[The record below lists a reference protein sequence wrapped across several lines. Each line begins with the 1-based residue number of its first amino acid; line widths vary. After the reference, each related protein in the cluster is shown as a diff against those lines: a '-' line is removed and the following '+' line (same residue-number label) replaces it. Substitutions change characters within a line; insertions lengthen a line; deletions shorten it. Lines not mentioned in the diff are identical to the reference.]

1 MITKCKF
8 CGGAL
13 KYDADIR
20 RMVCEYCSSMF
31 DVEDTEEEKEYE
43 KMQAMSAGKN
53 PDGAIGRA
61 VFTPEKG
68 TMDMSLYHC
77 SSCSGEL
84 YLNQTEVASYCP
96 YCGQP
101 TIVFE
106 RIAKTRKPDYI
117 LPFKITKE
125 YAVASI
131 REKFFKGHFIPKELK
146 YFKAELLRGIYVP
159 YYLYDMLYKDRQ
171 IIRAKFEEKNSKGE
185 KSSVTYDFYRE
196 AVASFQEIPVDAS
209 KKIPNEITEKLEPFY
224 TADLIDF
231 QAGYLSGFYAD
242 LQDDSDYTL
251 RNIARRRAR
260 DRFNKLLYD
269 DLMAKECQTLK
280 SNPTCSF
287 EKETYALLPVWFMVF
302 TYEGDSYTIL
312 VNGQTGKVVGGVPSD
327 KNKIALWFSLITLLV
342 SVPAYHILQL
352 VFDPVLF
359 QSSDSILSAMWVPLV
374 LISAAFTAGLKNYRS
389 VRKSQALT
397 RAETIKTLVGKREGR
412 KK

>member
-43 KMQAMSAGKN
+43 KMKAMSAGKN
-53 PDGAIGRA
+53 PDNAIGQA

-117 LPFKITKE
+117 IPFKITKE

-224 TADLIDF
+224 TNCF
-231 QAGYLSGFYAD
+231 TFH
-242 LQDDSDYTL
+242 TL
-251 RNIARRRAR
+251 RH
-260 DRFNKLLYD
+260 FYSLEVL
-269 DLMAKECQTLK
+269 
-280 SNPTCSF
+280 CSF
-287 EKETYALLPVWFMVF
+287 YNR
-302 TYEGDSYTIL
+302 I
-312 VNGQTGKVVGGVPSD
+312 
-327 KNKIALWFSLITLLV
+327 
-342 SVPAYHILQL
+342 
-352 VFDPVLF
+352 FD
-359 QSSDSILSAMWVPLV
+359 I
-374 LISAAFTAGLKNYRS
+374 I
-389 VRKSQALT
+389 
-397 RAETIKTLVGKREGR
+397 
-412 KK
+412 

>member
-1 MITKCKF
+1 MQTSGVWSVNIAPVCLMWKIRKKKKNTKKCRQCPPGRIPMAQSGGLFLRRKRGQWICRSIT
-8 CGGAL
+8 A
-13 KYDADIR
+13 
-20 RMVCEYCSSMF
+20 
-31 DVEDTEEEKEYE
+31 
-43 KMQAMSAGKN
+43 QAA
-53 PDGAIGRA
+53 
-61 VFTPEKG
+61 
-68 TMDMSLYHC
+68 
-77 SSCSGEL
+77 SGEL

-117 LPFKITKE
+117 IPFKITKE

-287 EKETYALLPVWFMVF
+287 EKEAYALLPVWFMVF

-327 KNKIALWFSLITLLV
+327 KNKIALWFSPDHT
-342 SVPAYHILQL
+342 ACFRTTCHIVQL

-359 QSSDSILSAMWVPLV
+359 Q
-374 LISAAFTAGLKNYRS
+374 KQR
-389 VRKSQALT
+389 
-397 RAETIKTLVGKREGR
+397 
-412 KK
+412 

>member
-1 MITKCKF
+1 
-8 CGGAL
+8 
-13 KYDADIR
+13 
-20 RMVCEYCSSMF
+20 
-31 DVEDTEEEKEYE
+31 
-43 KMQAMSAGKN
+43 
-53 PDGAIGRA
+53 
-61 VFTPEKG
+61 
-68 TMDMSLYHC
+68 
-77 SSCSGEL
+77 
-84 YLNQTEVASYCP
+84 
-96 YCGQP
+96 
-101 TIVFE
+101 
-106 RIAKTRKPDYI
+106 
-117 LPFKITKE
+117 
-125 YAVASI
+125 
-131 REKFFKGHFIPKELK
+131 
-146 YFKAELLRGIYVP
+146 
-159 YYLYDMLYKDRQ
+159 MLYKDRQ

-287 EKETYALLPVWFMVF
+287 EKEAYALLPVWFMVF

>member
-117 LPFKITKE
+117 IPFKITKE

-131 REKFFKGHFIPKELK
+131 REKFFKGHFIPKEL
-146 YFKAELLRGIYVP
+146 
-159 YYLYDMLYKDRQ
+159 
-171 IIRAKFEEKNSKGE
+171 
-185 KSSVTYDFYRE
+185 
-196 AVASFQEIPVDAS
+196 
-209 KKIPNEITEKLEPFY
+209 
-224 TADLIDF
+224 
-231 QAGYLSGFYAD
+231 
-242 LQDDSDYTL
+242 
-251 RNIARRRAR
+251 
-260 DRFNKLLYD
+260 
-269 DLMAKECQTLK
+269 C
-280 SNPTCSF
+280 
-287 EKETYALLPVWFMVF
+287 
-302 TYEGDSYTIL
+302 
-312 VNGQTGKVVGGVPSD
+312 
-327 KNKIALWFSLITLLV
+327 
-342 SVPAYHILQL
+342 
-352 VFDPVLF
+352 PVL
-359 QSSDSILSAMWVPLV
+359 
-374 LISAAFTAGLKNYRS
+374 S
-389 VRKSQALT
+389 V
-397 RAETIKTLVGKREGR
+397 
-412 KK
+412 

>member
-31 DVEDTEEEKEYE
+31 DVEDTEEEKEYA
-43 KMQAMSAGKN
+43 KMQAMSAGKKA
-53 PDGAIGRA
+53 DETIGQA
-61 VFTPEKG
+61 VFTPENE

-117 LPFKITKE
+117 IPFKITKE

-146 YFKAELLRGIYVP
+146 YFKADLLRGIYVP

-171 IIRAKFEEKNSKGE
+171 LIRGTTEEK
-185 KSSVTYDFYRE
+185 KSNGKTSSASYIFYRE
-196 AVASFQEIPVDAS
+196 GVASFTEIPVDAS
-209 KKIPNEITEKLEPFY
+209 RKIPNEITEKLEPFY
-224 TADLIDF
+224 TTDLLPF

-251 RNIARRRAR
+251 HNIAKQRAGRR
-260 DRFNKLLYD
+260 FQKLLFD
-269 DLMAKECQTLK
+269 DISATDCQTLRSK
-280 SNPTCSF
+280 PVSSI
-287 EKETYALLPVWFMVF
+287 EKEVYALLPVWFMVF
-302 TYEGDSYTIL
+302 TYEGESYTIL

-342 SVPAYHILQL
+342 SVPAYYILQFF
-352 VFDPVLF
+352 FDPVLLR
-359 QSSDSILSAMWVPLV
+359 SSESILSTIWVPFAV
-374 LISAAFTAGLKNYRS
+374 IFTIFTVGLKNYRS

-397 RAETIKTLVGKREGR
+397 RAETIKTLVRKREG
-412 KK
+412 KKK

>member
-117 LPFKITKE
+117 IPFKITKE
-125 YAVASI
+125 YAVANSA
-131 REKFFKGHFIPKELK
+131 RNFS
-146 YFKAELLRGIYVP
+146 
-159 YYLYDMLYKDRQ
+159 KD
-171 IIRAKFEEKNSKGE
+171 
-185 KSSVTYDFYRE
+185 
-196 AVASFQEIPVDAS
+196 
-209 KKIPNEITEKLEPFY
+209 
-224 TADLIDF
+224 
-231 QAGYLSGFYAD
+231 
-242 LQDDSDYTL
+242 
-251 RNIARRRAR
+251 
-260 DRFNKLLYD
+260 
-269 DLMAKECQTLK
+269 
-280 SNPTCSF
+280 
-287 EKETYALLPVWFMVF
+287 
-302 TYEGDSYTIL
+302 
-312 VNGQTGKVVGGVPSD
+312 
-327 KNKIALWFSLITLLV
+327 
-342 SVPAYHILQL
+342 
-352 VFDPVLF
+352 
-359 QSSDSILSAMWVPLV
+359 ILSRR
-374 LISAAFTAGLKNYRS
+374 N
-389 VRKSQALT
+389 
-397 RAETIKTLVGKREGR
+397 
-412 KK
+412 